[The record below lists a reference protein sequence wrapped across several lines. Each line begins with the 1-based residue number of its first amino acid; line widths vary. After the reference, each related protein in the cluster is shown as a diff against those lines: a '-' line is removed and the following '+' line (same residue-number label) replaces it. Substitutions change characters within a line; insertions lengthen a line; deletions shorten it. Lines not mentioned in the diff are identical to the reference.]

1 MEPKPQTS
9 DLRRSVSALAQQA
22 AQLKR
27 ILETSQTLAGTFDP
41 AEVLRLILAAATEL
55 TDTET
60 GSILLLDQ
68 SGSALYFAA
77 TSSPQRDQLMA
88 LRVPAVGSLAGS
100 IMAAG
105 KPMVV
110 EDVQHDPRHYDGI
123 DEKIDFQSRSLLGV
137 PLVLRDKPIGVLEVL
152 NKRGGEPFTD
162 EDGQLLM
169 TLAAQAAVAIEN
181 AQLVTA
187 LRKAYQQ
194 LNEVDQLK
202 SDFIA
207 IASHELRTPLGLILG
222 YAAMLKEDASTDT
235 VQQLDVVLQAALRL
249 RGLIDDMVNLQQIG
263 EGRTKLDVEEFTLQE
278 VIQST
283 LQTLKDL
290 YTTKEQVVVVD
301 APTQPLRV
309 KADRLKIAL
318 ALNNL
323 VNNAIKFTPR
333 QGRIAI
339 SAEASNG
346 EVQVQVADTGEGIS
360 EADQKMIFDRFY
372 QVEPHLTRKHG
383 GLGLGL
389 AIAKGMIDLH
399 GGRIWLE
406 SVVGYGSRFSFAIP
420 IEGPK
425 QN

>member
-9 DLRRSVSALAQQA
+9 DLRRSVTALAQQT

-27 ILETSQTLAGTFDP
+27 ILEISQTLAGTFDL

-68 SGSALYFAA
+68 SGSELYFAA
-77 TSSPQRDQLMA
+77 TSSPQRDQLMQ

-100 IMAAG
+100 ILVAG

-110 EDVQHDPRHYDGI
+110 EDVQRDPRHYVGVDQ
-123 DEKIDFQSRSLLGV
+123 KIDFQSRSLLGV
-137 PLVLRDKPIGVLEVL
+137 PLMLRDKSIGVLEAL
-152 NKRGGEPFTD
+152 NKHGGEPFSD

-181 AQLVTA
+181 AQLVTS
-187 LRKAYQQ
+187 LKKAYRQ
-194 LNEVDQLK
+194 LNEIDQLK

-207 IASHELRTPLGLILG
+207 IASHELRSPLGLILG

-249 RGLIDDMVNLQQIG
+249 RGLIDDMVNLQQVG
-263 EGRTKLDVEEFTLQE
+263 EGRTKLNLEEFTLQDA
-278 VIQST
+278 IQSAV
-283 LQTLKDL
+283 QALKDL
-290 YTTKEQVVVVD
+290 FTTKEQAVVID
-301 APTQPLRV
+301 APSQPLRV
-309 KADRLKIAL
+309 KADRAKITL

-323 VNNAIKFTPR
+323 LNNAIKFTPR
-333 QGRIAI
+333 EGRIAI
-339 SAEASNG
+339 SAEESNG
-346 EVQVQVADTGEGIS
+346 EVQVHVADTGAGIS
-360 EADQKMIFDRFY
+360 EADQSMIFDQFY

-399 GGRIWLE
+399 GGRIWCE
-406 SVVGYGSRFSFAIP
+406 SVLGYGSRFSFAFP
-420 IEGPK
+420 IGGPK

>member
-9 DLRRSVSALAQQA
+9 DLRRSVTALAQQA

-27 ILETSQTLAGTFDP
+27 ILEISQTLAGTFDP

-68 SGSALYFAA
+68 SGSELYFAA
-77 TSSPQRDQLMA
+77 TSSPQRDQLMT

-100 IMAAG
+100 IMAAD

-110 EDVQHDPRHYDGI
+110 EDVQRDPRHYEGI

-187 LRKAYQQ
+187 LQKAYQQ

-235 VQQLDVVLQAALRL
+235 VEQLDVVLQAALRL

-263 EGRTKLDVEEFTLQE
+263 EGQAKLTIEEFTLQD

-283 LQTLKDL
+283 VQTLKDL

-301 APTQPLRV
+301 APPQPLRV
-309 KADRLKIAL
+309 KADRSKIAL

-346 EVQVQVADTGEGIS
+346 EVQVHVADTGEGIS
-360 EADQKMIFDRFY
+360 AADQEMIFARFY

-399 GGRIWLE
+399 GGRIWCE

-425 QN
+425 Q